1 MEPQLQGVHT
11 AGVQTDSRLAGEVK
25 ALLSAGDRAAA
36 CDRFEALVDRH
47 QSRATRIAY
56 YYLRNPADVDEA
68 VQDAFV
74 KAFVHLPSF
83 REELLFELWLTKI
96 LVNGCID
103 RLKARQRRARWF
115 LPTGEDA
122 LDVLEQYPSPAR
134 SAESTLLAAEVG
146 EQLRAAIEMLPDRQR
161 SVVVLSQL
169 EGHTTREVSHILGLR
184 DATVRVHLFR
194 AIRTLRKRLTGGMD
208 FAAADVRQEASTP

>member
-1 MEPQLQGVHT
+1 M
-11 AGVQTDSRLAGEVK
+11 QTDSRLAGEVK

-103 RLKARQRRARWF
+103 RLKARRRRARWF

-122 LDVLEQYPSPAR
+122 LDVWSNTLSPRAQRRAR
-134 SAESTLLAAEVG
+134 LLAAEVG
-146 EQLRAAIEMLPDRQR
+146 EQLRAAIEMLPIG
-161 SVVVLSQL
+161 SVRWS
-169 EGHTTREVSHILGLR
+169 S
-184 DATVRVHLFR
+184 
-194 AIRTLRKRLTGGMD
+194 
-208 FAAADVRQEASTP
+208 